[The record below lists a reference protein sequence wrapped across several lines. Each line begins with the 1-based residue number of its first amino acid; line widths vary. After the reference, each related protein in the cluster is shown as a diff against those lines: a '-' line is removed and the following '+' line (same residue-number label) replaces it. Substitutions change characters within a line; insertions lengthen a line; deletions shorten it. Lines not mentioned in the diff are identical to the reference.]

1 MKRLNALLRKRCQL
15 SRSIEQELQRLFPVG
30 ADIAWTV
37 GKFQQRGEVLWC
49 GWERLKV
56 MNYATRKEL
65 FINLHRVVGVR

>member
-1 MKRLNALLRKRCQL
+1 MKRLNSLLRRRVEL
-15 SRSIEQELQRLFPVG
+15 GRLIESELHRLFPVG

-56 MNYATRKEL
+56 RNYATRKEL